1 MARTDDRM
9 DKDPVIPVL
18 RPSFGDEEIEAVAEV
33 LRSGWA
39 GLGPKTRQFEQKF
52 ARYIGCDHV
61 VGLNSGTA
69 ALHLA
74 ALALDMGPEDEV
86 VVTPITFVST
96 VHAIK
101 YCGVKPVFADVESD
115 TLNLDPVDVERKI
128 TARTRAIFCVHY
140 AGHPCDMDALRQVA
154 EPRGSRGIHIVEDA
168 AHACGAA
175 YKGKKIGAISE
186 LTCFSFHAVKNLAM
200 GEGGAI
206 ACDSDRYANRF
217 ASMRW
222 LGISKDTYTRTVDDN
237 VYAWRYWVD
246 KLGYKYHMH
255 DISAAIGLVQL
266 RRLDENNRKR
276 AEIAARYNEAFA
288 DLGWVELPTVRDY
301 AVPTWHLYVVKLPD
315 RRARDDMIRHLKGRN
330 IAPGVHYYPIN
341 LHPYYRNVEAE
352 VPVANTVWKRIL
364 SLPMYPDLSEA
375 DQSRVIEA
383 VRSFQPG
390 G

>member
-1 MARTDDRM
+1 MDDYAM
-9 DKDPVIPVL
+9 IPVL

-39 GLGPKTRQFEQKF
+39 GLGPKTAEFEETF
-52 ARYIGCDHV
+52 ARYTGCDYV

-74 ALALDMGPEDEV
+74 ALALHLGPEDEV
-86 VVTPITFVST
+86 IVTPITFVST

-101 YCGVKPVFADVESD
+101 YCGAKPVFADVD
-115 TLNLDPVDVERKI
+115 PGTLNLDPADVERKI
-128 TARTRAIFCVHY
+128 SSRTRAIFCVHY
-140 AGHPCDMDALRQVA
+140 AGHPCDLDALQQMA
-154 EPRGSRGIHIVEDA
+154 EPRGIHIVEDA

-175 YKGKKIGAISE
+175 HKGRKIGAISD

-206 ACDSDRYANRF
+206 TCNSDWYASHF

-222 LGISKDTYTRTVDDN
+222 LGITKDTFTRTVNDK
-237 VYAWRYWVD
+237 VYAWQYWVD
-246 KLGYKYHMH
+246 KLGFKCHMH

-266 RRLDENNRKR
+266 GRLDENNGKR
-276 AEIAARYNEAFA
+276 ARIAERYGEAFA
-288 DLGWVELPTVRDY
+288 DLDWIEPPVVEDY
-301 AVPTWHLYVVKLPD
+301 AAPSWHLYVVKLPD
-315 RRARDDMIRHLKGRN
+315 RYARDDMIRHLKDRN

-341 LHPYYRNVEAE
+341 LHPYYRHIKAE
-352 VPVANTVWKRIL
+352 VPVANAVWKRIL
-364 SLPMYPDLSEA
+364 SLPMYPDLSPA
-375 DQSRVIEA
+375 DQDRVIEA
-383 VRSFQPG
+383 VHEFRYG